1 MQVAGGEP
9 RSYRVRTPARNAGTT
24 DRVMHTMLKRLF
36 LCLAVLVC
44 SQVVAPPASYA
55 QATDGQPTDE
65 ITVSGMD
72 DGAIEQRINAIF
84 DEIGALS
91 GVEAQVNEGVVALS
105 GTVADQA
112 DIDRAVSIAGRFQG
126 VVTVEQ
132 SIERDLSVDRSL
144 SPAIANLENSLRRGW
159 EALPLVGL
167 AIAVFLV
174 VLIIGHLLA
183 SWKALWQRLT
193 PNPFLAEIVAQ
204 AIRFIAIIIGL
215 VTALNLIGATALMG
229 AILGGAGVIGL
240 AIGFAVRDTV
250 ENYIASIML
259 SLRQPF
265 RANDHVLIDAH
276 EGRVVR
282 LTSRATILMTLD
294 GNHLRVPN
302 STVFKAVILN
312 YTRNPERRF
321 EFDLGVDAEDDPVAA
336 MATGL
341 EAMGRLDSILDEP
354 KPDALIKTVGDSN
367 ILITFMA
374 WIDQSQTNFAKA
386 RSLAIRAAKDALEEN
401 GFTLPEPI
409 YRLRFDGAP
418 VQVQPGAGAT
428 VTTGEPAAPAP
439 TAKPKRE
446 AATQSSEAEAGV
458 LDTRPDDHIA
468 EKVEEERAQTGEKDL
483 LDSGRPVE

>member
-1 MQVAGGEP
+1 MLTRPLQFLLVLAAFLSTG
-9 RSYRVRTPARNAGTT
+9 TAFPAI
-24 DRVMHTMLKRLF
+24 
-36 LCLAVLVC
+36 
-44 SQVVAPPASYA
+44 A
-55 QATDGQPTDE
+55 QAPTIMESTEE
-65 ITVSGMD
+65 ISISSSD
-72 DGAIEQRINAIF
+72 DGGIETRINAIF
-84 DEIGALS
+84 AEIDALNS
-91 GVEAQVNEGVVALS
+91 VSAEVNEGVVSLS
-105 GTVADQA
+105 GTVTDQA
-112 DIDRAVSIAGRFQG
+112 DIERAVSIASRFQG

-144 SPAIANLENSLRRGW
+144 SPAIANLENSLQRGW

-174 VLIIGHLLA
+174 IMIIGHLLA
-183 SWKALWQRLT
+183 SWSALWQRLT
-193 PNPFLAEIVAQ
+193 PNPFLAEIVSQ
-204 AIRFIAIIIGL
+204 AVRFIAVIVGL
-215 VTALNLIGATALMG
+215 VMALNLIGATALMG

-265 RANDHVLIDAH
+265 RANDHVLIDDH

-282 LTSRATILMTLD
+282 LTSRATVLMTLD

-321 EFDLGVDAEDDPVAA
+321 EFELGVDAEDDPVAA
-336 MATGL
+336 MATGI
-341 EAMGRLDSILDEP
+341 AAISSLDFVLDEP
-354 KPDALIKTVGDSN
+354 KPDAIIKSVGDSN
-367 ILITFMA
+367 IVIRFMG
-374 WIDQSQTNFAKA
+374 WVNQSQTNFGKA
-386 RSLAIRAAKDALEEN
+386 RSLAIRAAKDAVEEA

-418 VQVQPGAGAT
+418 VQVKAGTGVT
-428 VTTGEPAAPAP
+428 VTESEATPAAPP
-439 TAKPKRE
+439 AKPK
-446 AATQSSEAEAGV
+446 AAASTDARIAEADV

-468 EKVEEERAQTGEKDL
+468 EKVDEERAQTGEKDL

>member
-1 MQVAGGEP
+1 MI
-9 RSYRVRTPARNAGTT
+9 SLVRTLSLALAALAILAATPVAAPLAHAQTSEQEAPAPAEPI
-24 DRVMHTMLKRLF
+24 
-36 LCLAVLVC
+36 AVE
-44 SQVVAPPASYA
+44 SSN
-55 QATDGQPTDE
+55 
-65 ITVSGMD
+65 
-72 DGAIEQRINAIF
+72 DGAIEARINAIF
-84 DEIGALS
+84 DEISALS
-91 GVEAQVNEGVVALS
+91 GVEASVSEGVVSLS
-105 GTVADQA
+105 GMVANQT
-112 DIDRAVSIAGRFQG
+112 DIDRAVSIASRFQG

-132 SIERDLSVDRSL
+132 SIERDLSVDRSI
-144 SPAIANLENSLRRGW
+144 SPTIANLENSLRRGW

-167 AIAVFLV
+167 AVAVFLV
-174 VLIIGHLLA
+174 IFILGQLLA
-183 SWKALWQRLT
+183 SWSALWRRLT

-204 AIRFIAIIIGL
+204 AVRFIALVVGL

-265 RANDHVLIDAH
+265 RANDHVLVDSH

-321 EFDLGVDAEDDPVAA
+321 DFELGVDAEDDPVAA
-336 MATGL
+336 MATGIA
-341 EAMGRLDSILDEP
+341 AMASLDFVLNDP
-354 KPDALIKTVGDSN
+354 KPDAIITAVGDSN
-367 ILITFMA
+367 IVISFMG
-374 WIDQSQTNFAKA
+374 WVDQSHTDFGKA
-386 RSLAIRAAKDALEEN
+386 RSLAIRAAKDALETE

-418 VQVQPGAGAT
+418 VAIKPGTVVT
-428 VTTGEPAAPAP
+428 VTEGETPSQTAPPPKPKAAAPA
-439 TAKPKRE
+439 E
-446 AATQSSEAEAGV
+446 ARTAEADV
-458 LDTRPDDHIA
+458 LNTRPDDHIA
-468 EKVEEERAQTGEKDL
+468 EKVKEERAQTGEKDL

>member
-1 MQVAGGEP
+1 M
-9 RSYRVRTPARNAGTT
+9 T
-24 DRVMHTMLKRLF
+24 TMLSRSLF
-36 LCLAVLVC
+36 LFIALAAFLTLGP
-44 SQVVAPPASYA
+44 APLAAA
-55 QATDGQPTDE
+55 QAP
-65 ITVSGMD
+65 TVSEPTEEISVSSSD
-72 DGAIEQRINAIF
+72 DGAIESRINAIF
-84 DEIGALS
+84 AEVGALNAVS
-91 GVEAQVNEGVVALS
+91 AEVNEGVVSLS

-112 DIDRAVSIAGRFQG
+112 DIDRAVSIASRFQG

-167 AIAVFLV
+167 AIAVFVVILV
-174 VLIIGHLLA
+174 LGHLLA
-183 SWKALWQRLT
+183 SWSALWRRVT
-193 PNPFLAEIVAQ
+193 PNPFLAEIASQ
-204 AIRFIAIIIGL
+204 AVRFIAVVVGL
-215 VTALNLIGATALMG
+215 VMALNLVGATALMG

-265 RANDHVLIDAH
+265 RANDHVLIDDH

-282 LTSRATILMTLD
+282 LTSRATVLMTLD

-321 EFDLGVDAEDDPVAA
+321 EFELGVDAEDDPVAA
-336 MATGL
+336 MATGI
-341 EAMGRLDSILDEP
+341 AAIAGLDFVLDEP
-354 KPDALIKTVGDSN
+354 KPDAIIKSVGDSN
-367 ILITFMA
+367 IVIRFMG
-374 WIDQSQTNFAKA
+374 WVNQSQTNFGKA
-386 RSLAIRAAKDALEEN
+386 RSLAIRAAKDAVEEA

-418 VQVQPGAGAT
+418 VQVKAGTGVT
-428 VTTGEPAAPAP
+428 VSEGRAVAPTPARPKPAATPDAR
-439 TAKPKRE
+439 T
-446 AATQSSEAEAGV
+446 AEADV

-468 EKVEEERAQTGEKDL
+468 EKVDEERAQTGEKDL

>member
-1 MQVAGGEP
+1 MKTLFHAFCL
-9 RSYRVRTPARNAGTT
+9 
-24 DRVMHTMLKRLF
+24 MLAAA
-36 LCLAVLVC
+36 CLAA
-44 SQVVAPPASYA
+44 APAMA
-55 QATDGQPTDE
+55 QDAAPSETSE
-65 ITVSGMD
+65 IGVTGTD
-72 DGAIEQRINAIF
+72 DGAMETRINAIF
-84 DEIGALS
+84 DEIGALQ
-91 GVEAQVNEGVVALS
+91 GVDASVTEGVVSLT
-105 GTVADQA
+105 GTVASQA

-174 VLIIGHLLA
+174 ILFLGHLLA
-183 SWKALWQRLT
+183 SWRALWRRLT
-193 PNPFLAEIVAQ
+193 PNPFLAEIVSQ
-204 AIRFIAIIIGL
+204 AVRFLAIVIGL

-265 RANDHVLIDAH
+265 RANDHVLVDEH

-321 EFDLGVDAEDDPVAA
+321 DFELGVDANDDPVAA
-336 MATGL
+336 MATGI
-341 EAMGRLDSILDEP
+341 AAITALDFVLDEP
-354 KPDALIKTVGDSN
+354 RPDAVIKSVGDSN
-367 ILITFMA
+367 IVIRFYG
-374 WIDQSQTNFAKA
+374 WVNQSETDFGKA
-386 RSLAIRAAKDALEEN
+386 RSLAIRAAKDAVEDA

-418 VQVQPGAGAT
+418 VQVRPGTGVTVSEGDAQTPQQPAAPKPK
-428 VTTGEPAAPAP
+428 PAAPA
-439 TAKPKRE
+439 E
-446 AATQSSEAEAGV
+446 ARTAEADI
-458 LDTRPDDHIA
+458 LNTRPDDHIA

>member
-1 MQVAGGEP
+1 MEDRRDFVSPAG
-9 RSYRVRTPARNAGTT
+9 NAGLA
-24 DRVMHTMLKRLF
+24 DQVMTPMLTRSLQF
-36 LCLAVLVC
+36 LIVLTVLLLRGT
-44 SQVVAPPASYA
+44 AFPASA
-55 QATDGQPTDE
+55 QAPTVTESTEE
-65 ITVSGMD
+65 ISVSSSD
-72 DGAIEQRINAIF
+72 DGAIETRINAIF
-84 DEIGALS
+84 AEIGALNA
-91 GVEAQVNEGVVALS
+91 VAAEVNEGVVSLS

-112 DIDRAVSIAGRFQG
+112 DIDRAVSIASRFQG

-167 AIAVFLV
+167 AIGVFLV
-174 VLIIGHLLA
+174 ILVIGHLLA
-183 SWKALWQRLT
+183 SWAALWQRLT

-204 AIRFIAIIIGL
+204 AVRIIAVIVGL
-215 VTALNLIGATALMG
+215 VMALNLVGATALMG

-265 RANDHVLIDAH
+265 RANDHVLIDDH

-282 LTSRATILMTLD
+282 LTSRATVLMTLD

-321 EFDLGVDAEDDPVAA
+321 EFELGVDAEDDPVAA
-336 MATGL
+336 MATGIAAISGL
-341 EAMGRLDSILDEP
+341 NFVLGEP
-354 KPDALIKTVGDSN
+354 KPDAIITSVGDSN
-367 ILITFMA
+367 IVIRFMG
-374 WIDQSQTNFAKA
+374 WVNQSQTNFGKA
-386 RSLAIRAAKDALEEN
+386 RSLAIRAAKDAVEEA

-418 VQVQPGAGAT
+418 VQVKAGTGWT
-428 VTTGEPAAPAP
+428 VSEGEASAAPPAKAKAAAAP
-439 TAKPKRE
+439 DAK
-446 AATQSSEAEAGV
+446 SAEASV

-468 EKVEEERAQTGEKDL
+468 EKVDEERAQTEEKDL
-483 LDSGRPVE
+483 LDNGRPVE

>member
-1 MQVAGGEP
+1 MNSTVRFFALILIVACLM
-9 RSYRVRTPARNAGTT
+9 AGPFGFAHAQ
-24 DRVMHTMLKRLF
+24 DG
-36 LCLAVLVC
+36 
-44 SQVVAPPASYA
+44 APPPAETESIA
-55 QATDGQPTDE
+55 VQG
-65 ITVSGMD
+65 ID
-72 DGAIEQRINAIF
+72 DSAIESRINAIYA
-84 DEIGALS
+84 EIAALN
-91 GVEAQVNEGVVALS
+91 GVTAEVSEGVVSLS
-105 GTVADQA
+105 GTVADQTA
-112 DIDRAVSIAGRFQG
+112 IDRAISIAGRFEG
-126 VVTVEQ
+126 VVTVEDG
-132 SIERDLSVDRSL
+132 IERDLSVNRSL
-144 SPAIANLENSLRRGW
+144 SPAIANLENSLRRSW

-174 VLIIGHLLA
+174 ILILGHLLA
-183 SWKALWQRLT
+183 SWKSLWQRLT
-193 PNPFLAEIVAQ
+193 PNPFLAEILSQ
-204 AIRFIAIIIGL
+204 AIRFLAIIIGL
-215 VTALNLIGATALMG
+215 VTALNLVGATALMG

-276 EGRVVR
+276 EGLVVR

-302 STVFKAVILN
+302 STVFKAVIVN

-321 EFDLGVDAEDDPVAA
+321 DFELGVDAEDDPVAA
-336 MATGL
+336 MATGIA
-341 EAMGRLDSILDEP
+341 AMTALDFILAEP
-354 KPDALIKTVGDSN
+354 KPVAIIEAVGDSN
-367 ILITFMA
+367 IVITFMG
-374 WIDQSQTNFAKA
+374 WVDQTDTDFAKA
-386 RSLAIRAAKDALEEN
+386 RSLAIRAAKDALEED

-418 VQVQPGAGAT
+418 VEVRPGSGAT
-428 VTTGEPAAPAP
+428 VSEGAAPAP
-439 TAKPKRE
+439 AGRPERPKQTPSAR
-446 AATQSSEAEAGV
+446 TRQAEDTV